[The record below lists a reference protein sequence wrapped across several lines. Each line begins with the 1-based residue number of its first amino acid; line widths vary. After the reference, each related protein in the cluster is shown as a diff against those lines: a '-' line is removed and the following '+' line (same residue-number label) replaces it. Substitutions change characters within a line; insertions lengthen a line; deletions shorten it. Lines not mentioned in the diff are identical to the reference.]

1 MQYLLLCAGE
11 VATKAEEMLVVLST
25 RKPSVC
31 QRLRPV
37 WSAEGSD
44 DDDEADAD
52 RPLLRDNDPTLGLMP
67 LRAYLTSAGMLGK
80 REAEGVRRY
89 NKLIGQLENT
99 DLIEERDWRSDLDQ
113 DERDNHSVIFVV
125 TAGQQLLGT
134 LALTVYGGAIRVAD
148 VVTSDKDPRDD
159 TPLRRRGLFKHMLGV
174 LSAHTLHRV
183 PITLRRPAVY
193 P

>member
-80 REAEGVRRY
+80 REAEGRAQVQQAHRAAGKHGPHRRA
-89 NKLIGQLENT
+89 GLE
-99 DLIEERDWRSDLDQ
+99 
-113 DERDNHSVIFVV
+113 V
-125 TAGQQLLGT
+125 
-134 LALTVYGGAIRVAD
+134 
-148 VVTSDKDPRDD
+148 
-159 TPLRRRGLFKHMLGV
+159 
-174 LSAHTLHRV
+174 
-183 PITLRRPAVY
+183 
-193 P
+193 